1 MEAQKVNR
9 EKLEGGSICGVN
21 VFYFCF
27 SLFLPNLIVL
37 SRTNER
43 TLRISD
49 PDCRFAISCQGT
61 WQSAHAYT
69 SCGSRILLLPVQ
81 PLPFLDARGRPHH
94 IVRRRGVL
102 ISPTRHDSAEL
113 PHNHRPRRSSSAA
126 WRGQLTPAHPQA
138 QVSVRVLKGQP
149 FETATASSK
158 FPPSPR

>member
-27 SLFLPNLIVL
+27 SLFSPNLIVL
-37 SRTNER
+37 SPRTNALIP
-43 TLRISD
+43 TVDS
-49 PDCRFAISCQGT
+49 ISCQGT
-61 WQSAHAYT
+61 WQTAHAYT

-102 ISPTRHDSAEL
+102 ISPTRHDTTAPNSPTITARGEVAA
-113 PHNHRPRRSSSAA
+113 RRGAA
-126 WRGQLTPAHPQA
+126 NSPQPTRKCP
-138 QVSVRVLKGQP
+138 S
-149 FETATASSK
+149 ASSK
-158 FPPSPR
+158 DSLSRQPQPLQNSPRVRGNRISG

>member
-27 SLFLPNLIVL
+27 SLFSPNLIVL
-37 SRTNER
+37 SPRTNALIP
-43 TLRISD
+43 TVDS
-49 PDCRFAISCQGT
+49 ISCQGT
-61 WQSAHAYT
+61 WQTAHAYT

-81 PLPFLDARGRPHH
+81 PLPFLDAREGPHH

-126 WRGQLTPAHPQA
+126 WRGQLTLAHPQA